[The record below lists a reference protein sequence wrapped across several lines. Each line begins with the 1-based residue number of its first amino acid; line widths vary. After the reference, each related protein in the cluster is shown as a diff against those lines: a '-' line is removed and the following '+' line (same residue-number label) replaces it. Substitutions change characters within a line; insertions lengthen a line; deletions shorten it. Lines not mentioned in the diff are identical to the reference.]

1 MRNNVEWECGA
12 SSASAGDTALHI
24 AQVISSVD
32 ILKGR
37 EVEIS
42 VVGHKSSF
50 ILLDQIGEIISRP
63 IISNTWKNIKTYIR
77 LMIFLIEF
85 VLIIKVTD
93 FTS

>member
-24 AQVISSVD
+24 AQVIASVD
-32 ILKGR
+32 ILQGR

-42 VVGHKSSF
+42 VVGHKRSF
-50 ILLDQIGEIISRP
+50 VLFDQIREIISRP
-63 IISNTWKNIKTYIR
+63 IVSNTWKNIITCIR
-77 LMIFLIEF
+77 LMTFLIGF